1 MSNTYTV
8 STNNFTMQT
17 TRPESVLLPKRVRD
31 VVGRMKVS
39 LHQNIYEADFEY
51 GTQPLRWE
59 NLTSNTSSSGSI
71 ASVIHLP
78 GMGGVR
84 MLVGNNAGD
93 LTIRQSRPY
102 QRYQPGKTMYMATAM
117 NFGAPTSN
125 NVQRV
130 GFFDDGNGVFFEQ
143 GVQTANNPSG
153 LYCVIRSDA
162 GTVNFND
169 GTTTSSL
176 PVDTKFSY
184 ENWYGDPVAS
194 LIDWTKIQMLWIE
207 YAWYGA
213 GAIRWGCQI
222 NGEPYVLHEVGTGN
236 ASYRGSSQQFPWAR
250 TGNLP
255 VRYEQRNI
263 GTTTSNTALVHFG
276 VSVIVEGRRD
286 DQRGFT
292 YSYGNDNSALK
303 RTVASGKV
311 RYPVT
316 SVQMNQMAKVE
327 FAGNSTSNNIVT
339 ASSNSTYITINGT
352 GVWTANQFV
361 GRAISFQGSGFANTY
376 VGRIAN
382 NTSNTLYM
390 TDIVANNA
398 GVSNNST
405 TGTFTP
411 NNSFQYQIGL
421 VNRGQILPT
430 SLIVSADAA
439 CLVEL
444 IVSTSSNQ
452 VQLTN
457 ANFVAMNTLGSLNSL
472 ASRDLSANAVTANT
486 GEVVYAFSAP
496 SGGSGLQT
504 FDLSNLFALYN
515 NIRGTSPDI
524 LTVAVSTPTNAANV
538 GAQLI
543 AQEAM
548 S

>member
-1 MSNTYTV
+1 MAQPPVNSNNYTAK
-8 STNNFTMQT
+8 T
-17 TRPESVLLPKRVRD
+17 TRPESVLFPNRVRD
-31 VVGRMKVS
+31 VVGRVKMS
-39 LHQNIYEADFEY
+39 QHQNIYEADFEY
-51 GTQPLRWE
+51 GTQPMRWE
-59 NLTSNTSSSGSI
+59 NLTVNSAASGSI
-71 ASVIHLP
+71 ANIVHMP

-84 MLVGNNAGD
+84 MLIGNSAGD

-117 NFGAPTSN
+117 NFGTPTANS
-125 NVQRV
+125 VQRI

-143 GVQTANNPSG
+143 GVATANNPSG

-169 GTTTSSL
+169 GTYTSSL

-184 ENWYGDPVAS
+184 ENWIGDPVAQ

-213 GAIRWGCQI
+213 GAVRWGCQL

-236 ASYRGSSQQFPWAR
+236 ASYRGSPQQFPWAR

-263 GTTTSNTALVHFG
+263 GPTTGNSALVHFG
-276 VSVIVEGRRD
+276 VSVVVEGKRD
-286 DQRGFT
+286 EQRGFT
-292 YSYGNDNSALK
+292 YSYGNDNTSIR
-303 RTVASGKV
+303 RTVAQNTK

-316 SVQMNQMAKVE
+316 SVQMNQMGKVE
-327 FAGNSTSNNIVT
+327 FQGNSTSNSI
-339 ASSNSTYITINGT
+339 SSGNSTYITVAT
-352 GVWTANQFV
+352 GAPWVANAYV
-361 GRAISFQGSGFANTY
+361 GRAISFQGTGSSANTI

-382 NTSNTLYM
+382 NTTNSIYF
-390 TDIVANNA
+390 TDIIANTT
-398 GVSNNST
+398 GVVNST
-405 TGTFTP
+405 GGAFTP
-411 NNSFQYQIGL
+411 TSAYQYQIGL
-421 VNRGQILPT
+421 VNRGQILPQ

-444 IVSTSSNQ
+444 IVSTASNP

-457 ANFVAMNTLGSLNSL
+457 SNFIPMNTQGSFNSL
-472 ASRDLSANAVTANT
+472 ASRDYSSNAVTANS
-486 GEVVYAFSAP
+486 GEVIYAFSSP
-496 SGGSGLQT
+496 TGGSGLQT
-504 FDLSNLFALYN
+504 FDITNLFALYN
-515 NIRGTSPDI
+515 NIRGNSPDI
-524 LTVAVSTPTNAANV
+524 LTVAVSTPSGTSANV
-538 GAQLI
+538 GAQLV

>member
-1 MSNTYTV
+1 MSITYPA
-8 STNNFTMQT
+8 STNNYTMKT
-17 TRPESVLLPKRVRD
+17 TRPESVLLPSRVRD

-51 GTQPLRWE
+51 GTQPMRWE
-59 NLTSNTSSSGSI
+59 NLTANTASAGSAANI
-71 ASVIHLP
+71 MHLA

-102 QRYQPGKTMYMATAM
+102 MRYQPGKTMYMATAM

-143 GVQTANNPSG
+143 GVATANNPSG
-153 LYCVIRSDA
+153 IYCVIRSDA

-169 GTTTSSL
+169 GTYTPTT

-184 ENWYGDPVAS
+184 ENWYGDPVAT

-213 GAIRWGCQI
+213 GAIRWGCQL

-236 ASYRGSSQQFPWAR
+236 STYRGTPQQFPWSR

-263 GTTTSNTALVHFG
+263 GATTANSVLVHFG
-276 VSVIVEGRRD
+276 VSVMVEGRRD

-292 YSYGNDNSALK
+292 YSYGLPPGINRRNIPAN
-303 RTVASGKV
+303 TT
-311 RYPVT
+311 RYPVV
-316 SVQMNQMAKVE
+316 SVQMNQIGKVE
-327 FAGNSTSNNIVT
+327 FSGNSSSNNIVT
-339 ASSNSTYITINGT
+339 SGANSTYFSVNGT
-352 GVWTANQFV
+352 SVWTANQFV
-361 GRAISFQGSGFANTY
+361 GRAVSFQGTGSSSNTF

-382 NTSNTLYM
+382 NTANSIYV
-390 TDIVANNA
+390 TDIVSNSSPL
-398 GVSNNST
+398 SNNS

-411 NNSFQYQIGL
+411 NSAYAYQIGL
-421 VNRGQILPT
+421 VNRGQILPQQ
-430 SLIVSADAA
+430 LVVSSDASA
-439 CLVEL
+439 IIEL
-444 IVSTSSNQ
+444 IVSTATNPVS
-452 VQLTN
+452 LTN
-457 ANFVAMNTLGSLNSL
+457 ATFTPLNTLGSFNSL
-472 ASRDLSANAVTANT
+472 ASRDYTANVVTANT

-496 SGGSGLQT
+496 AGGSGLQT
-504 FDLSNLFALYN
+504 FDLTNLFALYN
-515 NIRGTSPDI
+515 NIRGNAPDI
-524 LTVAVSTPTNAANV
+524 LTVAVSTNSTSTNVAAH
-538 GAQLI
+538 LI

>member
-1 MSNTYTV
+1 M
-8 STNNFTMQT
+8 
-17 TRPESVLLPKRVRD
+17 
-31 VVGRMKVS
+31 
-39 LHQNIYEADFEY
+39 
-51 GTQPLRWE
+51 RWE
-59 NLTSNTSSSGSI
+59 NLTINTASSGSYANI
-71 ASVIHLP
+71 THLP

-102 QRYQPGKTMYMATAM
+102 MRYQPGKTMYMATAM
-117 NFGAPTSN
+117 NFGAASAN

-143 GVQTANNPSG
+143 AAPTANNPAG

-169 GTTTSSL
+169 GTYTSTT
-176 PVDTKFSY
+176 PVDTRFSL
-184 ENWYGDPVAS
+184 ENWYGDPVTS

-213 GAIRWGCQI
+213 GAIRWGCQL
-222 NGEPYVLHEVGTGN
+222 NGEPYVLHEIGTGN
-236 ASYRGSSQQFPWAR
+236 SSYRGAPQQFPWSR

-255 VRYEQRNI
+255 VRYEQRNT
-263 GTTTSNTALVHFG
+263 GPTTANNALVHFG
-276 VSVIVEGRRD
+276 VSVVVEGRRD
-286 DQRGFT
+286 EQRGFT
-292 YSYGNDNSALK
+292 YAYGNDNSALR
-303 RTVASGKV
+303 RTVAQSKV

-316 SVQMNQMAKVE
+316 SVQMNQMGKVE
-327 FAGNSTSNNIVT
+327 FSGNSSSNNIVT
-339 ASSNSTYITINGT
+339 AGANATFFAISGT
-352 GVWTANQFV
+352 GIWSANAYV
-361 GRAISFQGSGFANTY
+361 GRAISFQGAGPATNTY
-376 VGRIAN
+376 VGRVAN
-382 NTSNTLYM
+382 NTGNTMYVTDLISNTSPL
-390 TDIVANNA
+390 
-398 GVSNNST
+398 SNNS

-411 NNSFQYQIGL
+411 NSSYAYQIGL
-421 VNRGQILPT
+421 VNRGQILPQ

-444 IVSTSSNQ
+444 IVSTATNPVS
-452 VQLTN
+452 LTN
-457 ANFVAMNTLGSLNSL
+457 ASFVPMNTLGSFNSL
-472 ASRDLSANAVTANT
+472 ASRDISANAVASNT
-486 GEVVYAFSAP
+486 GEVVYAFTAP
-496 SGGSGLQT
+496 TGGSGLQT
-504 FDLSNLFALYN
+504 FDLTNLFALYN
-515 NIRGTSPDI
+515 NIRGNAPDI